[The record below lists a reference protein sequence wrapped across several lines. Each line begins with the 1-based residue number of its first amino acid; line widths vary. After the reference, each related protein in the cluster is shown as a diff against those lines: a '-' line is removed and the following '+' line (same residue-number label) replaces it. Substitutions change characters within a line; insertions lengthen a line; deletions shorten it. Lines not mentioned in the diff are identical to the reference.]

1 MGVEPRPEAD
11 ILTGFTSKSRVPD
24 VAGGLTRLRGLL
36 QRHMLGRFTAS
47 GSGGGEETGLAVA
60 STRETEL
67 AVAGTRQQSRF
78 RAALRIPRPGPA
90 ATFRLLRGV
99 PGWVVAGVVY
109 AAGGVAMWW
118 QVWSGHPSAT
128 MTCECGDPSSFVW
141 YLAWPAYAIS
151 HGHSLFF
158 SARVHVPGGMNL
170 LDNTSVL
177 ALGVVLAPVTWL
189 FGPIVTLNVALTAAP
204 VLSALSAYGVL
215 RRGLGLRWVAAFAG
229 GLAFGASPF
238 MLRDE
243 AANHLQT
250 SFLALVPLI
259 FWCCYEIAV
268 AQRGRWWHWGIGLGV
283 LVAAQFFV
291 GTEVL
296 TVTVL
301 TTAIALLIGVIAAWL
316 HDVRNPGD
324 HVLAAKLP
332 FAWRGFVLA
341 AAVGGV
347 LLAYPLW
354 FSLAGPE
361 HINGPNWWNALGNGL
376 MQVLLPLGPN
386 SQDVQGWSRTGYLGP
401 VGTFEG
407 YVGIPA
413 LVVLA
418 IAVVVVRR
426 PLAKLC
432 AAVTVITVWL
442 SLGGANMPA
451 DTGGEPSWLWL
462 PWSVIGRVPV
472 LDKLTP
478 SNFSAPVAFLVAT
491 AVALLADQLMRV
503 RSAGPATSRVRRSLS
518 YAVSGAVC
526 MALVIPWLV
535 SWNLPFTTERLA
547 VSQWVTDK
555 GAQLHGSA
563 VVLFY
568 PFPATYQDQALL
580 WQAQSGM
587 RYSIVGGR
595 GIVAGQGNV
604 ADHGFTPGTPEGT
617 MSALTTL
624 HVPQS
629 NVTKPPLPDSAAVA
643 SFRSALR
650 RWGVTNV
657 VLTPG
662 KKRNYVRKWL
672 TRVLGTKPRLQDG
685 AWVWNHV
692 RQLVS

>member
-1 MGVEPRPEAD
+1 V
-11 ILTGFTSKSRVPD
+11 TGT
-24 VAGGLTRLRGLL
+24 
-36 QRHMLGRFTAS
+36 Q
-47 GSGGGEETGLAVA
+47 E
-60 STRETEL
+60 
-67 AVAGTRQQSRF
+67 QSAF
-78 RAALRIPRPGPA
+78 RAAMRVPRPGPA
-90 ATFRLLRGV
+90 GWFRLLHRV
-99 PGWVVAGVVY
+99 PGWVVAAILY

-118 QVWSGHPSAT
+118 QVWSGHPSDT
-128 MTCECGDPSSFVW
+128 MTCGCGDPVSFVW

-158 SARVHVPGGMNL
+158 STRVHVPGGINL

-204 VLSALSAYGVL
+204 VLSGLSAYAAL
-215 RRGLGLRWVAAFAG
+215 RRGLGLRWVPAFAG

-259 FWCCYEIAV
+259 FWCCYELSV
-268 AQRGRWWHWGIGLGV
+268 TQRGRWWQWGVGLGV
-283 LVAAQFFV
+283 LVAVQFFV

-301 TTAIALLIGVIAAWL
+301 TVVIALLLGMLGGLRRAGTI
-316 HDVRNPGD
+316 R
-324 HVLAAKLP
+324 AKLP
-332 FAWRGFVLA
+332 FAWRGFGLA
-341 AAVGGV
+341 AVVAGV
-347 LLAYPLW
+347 LLAYPLG
-354 FSLAGPE
+354 FALVGPG

-376 MQVLLPLGPN
+376 MQVLLPLGPTN
-386 SQDVQGWSRTGYLGP
+386 QDAQGWTRTGYLGP
-401 VGTFEG
+401 AGTFEG
-407 YVGIPA
+407 YLGIPA
-413 LVVLA
+413 LVILA

-451 DTGGEPSWLWL
+451 DAGGEPSWLWL
-462 PWSVIGRVPV
+462 PWRVIGHVPV

-478 SNFSAPVAFLVAT
+478 ANFSAAAAFLVAT
-491 AVALLADQLMRV
+491 AAALLADQLILV
-503 RSAGPATSRVRRSLS
+503 RSSGGPATSRVRRSLS
-518 YAVSGAVC
+518 YSVCGAVC
-526 MALVIPWLV
+526 LALVVPWLV
-535 SWNLPFTTERLA
+535 SWHVPFTTESVA
-547 VSQWVTDK
+547 ASQWATDR
-555 GAQLHGSA
+555 GAQLHSRA

-595 GIVAGQGNV
+595 GIVAGRRNV
-604 ADHGFTPGTPEGT
+604 ADHGFTPGTAEGT

-624 HVPQS
+624 HVPQAH
-629 NVTKPPLPDSAAVA
+629 VTTPPLPDSAAVA

-650 RWGVTNV
+650 HWGVTTV

-662 KKRNYVRKWL
+662 RRRHYVREWL
-672 TRVLGTKPRLQDG
+672 TRVLGKKPRLEDS
-685 AWVWNHV
+685 AWVWTNV
-692 RQLVS
+692 RELVS